1 MIDRYSPKATPQ
13 PTPRPVLTAD
23 TAVEYLDWIMRN
35 LNHLGPSVIHHMA
48 AAELAIRIKMG
59 EAQAKATQHT
69 LIEDGVIKPGRV
81 TGTIKP
87 GRVTGE

>member
-1 MIDRYSPKATPQ
+1 MNNDRFIPKAVTR
-13 PTPRPVLTAD
+13 PTPRPILTAD

-35 LNHLGPSVIHHMA
+35 LDHLGPTVVHHMA

-69 LIEDGVIKPGRV
+69 LVEQGVIEP
-81 TGTIKP
+81 P
-87 GRVTGE
+87 S

>member
-1 MIDRYSPKATPQ
+1 MIDRFAPKPILRA
-13 PTPRPVLTAD
+13 TPRPTHTAD

-35 LNHLGPSVIHHMA
+35 LDHLGPTVLHHMA

-69 LIEDGVIKPGRV
+69 LVEQGIIDQPTRE
-81 TGTIKP
+81 
-87 GRVTGE
+87 